1 MSLVSVL
8 SEGTRVRNGDSYRRF
23 VSFHSR
29 EASRGCRVPNVY
41 HNSGQHLSQE
51 AIFRARTKKWILLIT
66 PAAGSIFGV
75 SDSKIS
81 ADLAASLSELVHVNI
96 PIFYFFFCGMTSD

>member
-1 MSLVSVL
+1 MSLVSAL
-8 SEGTRVRNGDSYRRF
+8 SEGTIVRNGDSYRRF

-51 AIFRARTKKWILLIT
+51 AIFRARTKKKMD
-66 PAAGSIFGV
+66 SINNSSRWF
-75 SDSKIS
+75 DIC
-81 ADLAASLSELVHVNI
+81 
-96 PIFYFFFCGMTSD
+96 FFLTLKFLQIWLPLCQN